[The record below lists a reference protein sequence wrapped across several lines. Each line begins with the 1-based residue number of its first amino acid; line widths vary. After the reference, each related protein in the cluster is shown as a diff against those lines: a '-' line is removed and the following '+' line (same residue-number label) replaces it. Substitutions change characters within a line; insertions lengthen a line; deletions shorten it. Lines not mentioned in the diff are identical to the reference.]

1 MRSRSDPKGE
11 QPHGLDERTHRLLL
25 DAAGEVLARDPSASL
40 ASVALAARLGR
51 STLYR
56 YFPTRAQLIH
66 ALAMDAVS
74 ATGAAIERSRLH
86 DGTFEEALARAIAEF
101 IPMGDRFHFLLSQP
115 ELVNDAAFRDADRI
129 VTQPLFQLVERG
141 RAAGALRADLP
152 RWWTLRALEAL
163 VYAAW
168 AGIREGDLARREAP
182 LVVVETLLAGVR
194 SPRAT
199 QPRSAVRRDP
209 VRRRGKNL

>member
-1 MRSRSDPKGE
+1 MRAHSEPATPPRAGY
-11 QPHGLDERTHRLLL
+11 DERTQRLLL

-40 ASVALAARLGR
+40 ASVAMAARLGR

-66 ALAMDAVS
+66 ALAMDAVA
-74 ATGAAIERSRLH
+74 ATAAAIERSEL
-86 DGTFEEALARAIAEF
+86 DKGAFEEALARAVAEF

-115 ELVNDAAFRDADRI
+115 ELVNDAAFRDADRV
-129 VTQPLFQLVERG
+129 VTQPLCQLVERG

-182 LVVVETLLAGVR
+182 LVVVETLLAGVAR
-194 SPRAT
+194 STAT
-199 QPRSAVRRDP
+199 PARIADP
-209 VRRRGKNL
+209 PGRMRRRGKK